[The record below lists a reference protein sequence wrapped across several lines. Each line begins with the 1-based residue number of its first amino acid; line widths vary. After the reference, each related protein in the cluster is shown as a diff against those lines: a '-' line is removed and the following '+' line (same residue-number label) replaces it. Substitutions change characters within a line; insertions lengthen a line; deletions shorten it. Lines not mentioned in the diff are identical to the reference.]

1 MVALVKFFLGIH
13 PTAAIRVL
21 SRYGDQ
27 NEQDLKFY
35 KLGRVR
41 NSYRVR
47 VSYNVQGETLSH

>member
-1 MVALVKFFLGIH
+1 MVVVPEYFLGIH

-35 KLGRVR
+35 KHGRVS